1 MIKKLNLLKT
11 AALALTLSGCIGT
24 MPKYTS
30 SEGTMIVFKT
40 PTMSYAD
47 QGFISYADSETKVE
61 IYSSGQSVMRL
72 RIAPS
77 QVCMSSLE
85 CLSKEEFNKKVLNPN
100 YPADTIERIFKG
112 EPIFNGEGLVQSD
125 HSFSQRIKKPGID
138 IRYNRGVKRISFVDN
153 ATGIKIKVILT
164 GN

>member
-30 SEGTMIVFKT
+30 SKGTMIVFKT

-47 QGFISYADSETKVE
+47 QGFVSYADSETKVE

-72 RIAPS
+72 RITPS
-77 QVCMSSLE
+77 QVCMSSLK
-85 CLSKEEFNKKVLNPN
+85 CLGKEEFNKEVLNPN

-112 EPIFNGEGLVQSD
+112 EPIFNGEGLVQRD

-138 IRYNRGVKRISFVDN
+138 IRYNRGVKRISFVDS
-153 ATGIKIKVILT
+153 ASGVKIKVILT